1 MTTETL
7 KPCPFC
13 GGEAELHWHSSDC
26 WGTTCKVCRAD
37 GPIPK
42 RDTEAEAIAA
52 WNTRADADR
61 IEELTDENEQLRDVA
76 MDAHDALISA
86 RAFILKKHGTKNP
99 HRDETIEKL
108 RTLLGDPPN
117 DLAALEKQP

>member
-1 MTTETL
+1 MTNEEFIAQL
-7 KPCPFC
+7 RKD
-13 GGEAELHWHSSDC
+13 ADYWSDTDPYQA
-26 WGTTCKVCRAD
+26 GRYRQA
-37 GPIPK
+37 
-42 RDTEAEAIAA
+42 
-52 WNTRADADR
+52 ADR

-117 DLAALEKQP
+117 DLAALERQP